1 LDVKSSVFAN
11 LSILFS
17 NDNLSSGAL
26 ETSPSLGIV
35 VSQLKGNV
43 EHYNREKQTYE
54 DLLRQRNSLPS
65 LSLDSNVQTQHQTL
79 TKRLADKQAELKLA
93 VLVTEHC
100 LFLLWAH
107 LDYFMLRSIPVN
119 PLHFAHNSTYFN
131 NEPTPLEIGWKTTAE
146 DIGAMKKTLVAVFN
160 ETFCKQ
166 LVNTAA
172 TQASADR
179 GFVES
184 MLRRIKR
191 LIQFVPV
198 K

>member
-1 LDVKSSVFAN
+1 
-11 LSILFS
+11 
-17 NDNLSSGAL
+17 L

-35 VSQLKGNV
+35 VSQLKSGV
-43 EHYNREKQTYE
+43 EHYNREKQIYE

-65 LSLDSNVQTQHQTL
+65 LSLDSNVQTQHSNL
-79 TKRLADKQAELKLA
+79 TQRLTDKQTELKLS

-107 LDYFMLRSIPVN
+107 LDFFMLRSIPVN
-119 PLHFAHNSTYFN
+119 TLQFNSGLATHYN
-131 NEPTPLEIGWKTTAE
+131 SEPSPLEMGWKTTSE
-146 DIGAMKKTLVAVFN
+146 DISALKKSLVAVFN

-166 LVNTAA
+166 LLNTN
-172 TQASADR
+172 QSDK